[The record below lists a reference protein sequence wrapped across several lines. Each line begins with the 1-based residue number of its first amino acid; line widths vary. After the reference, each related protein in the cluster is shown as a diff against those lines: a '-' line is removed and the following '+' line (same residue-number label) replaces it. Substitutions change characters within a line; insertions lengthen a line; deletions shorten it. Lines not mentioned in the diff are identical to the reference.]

1 MKSPRTLLVLLT
13 TLNFVNYLDRYEM
26 AAVLE
31 TVRRDMSLSNL
42 QAGLLGSVFLASFLL
57 TAPIFGA
64 LGDRMPRKHLLLIGA
79 VVWSLATIATGLAR
93 TVPMLFLARA
103 FVGVG
108 EASFTTLAP
117 TVIDDVA
124 PEERRTR
131 WLAIFHIAAPVGSAL
146 GYIVGGFVAQHW
158 GWHSAFFVG
167 GLPGLILGVMV
178 LAAHEP
184 ARRVSAAP
192 PAASSLLESTKILLG
207 FRDYRYTVFGY
218 TAQTFAVGA
227 FAFWA
232 PAYLQKRFGATLAKA
247 NFTFGIVLVVAGLL
261 ATLAGGWL
269 GDRRQAA
276 AEARVRASHADAGDE
291 AALELAIQR
300 ARNQALL
307 RVSAIAAGP
316 AAVLALLCF
325 LAPSQTTFFVLAFF
339 AEFAIFFSNAP
350 INAALLRTVPPELR
364 GRAMAYAIFS
374 IHAFGDL
381 WSPALIGRM
390 ADLVGDTNIQ
400 FAMMPLPVAF
410 GLAAL
415 CWWIGARAVAVRP
428 EAS

>member
-13 TLNFVNYLDRYEM
+13 ALNFVNYLDRYEM

-31 TVRRDMSLSNL
+31 TVRRDMALSNL

-79 VVWSLATIATGLAR
+79 IVWSLATIATGLAR

-124 PEERRTR
+124 PDERRTR

-178 LAAHEP
+178 VAAHEP

-192 PAASSLLESTKILLG
+192 PAATSLLESTKVLLG

-276 AEARVRASHADAGDE
+276 AEAKVRAGSAGLDE
-291 AALELAIQR
+291 TALELAVQG

-307 RVSAIAAGP
+307 RVSALAAMP
-316 AAVLALLCF
+316 AAALALACF
-325 LAPSQTTFFVLAFF
+325 LAPSQSAFFVPAFF

-381 WSPALIGRM
+381 WSPALIGRI
-390 ADLVGDTNIQ
+390 ADVVGDARIQ
-400 FAMMPLPVAF
+400 LAMMPLPVAF

-415 CWWIGARAVAVRP
+415 CWWIGARAVAVRA